1 MLGGCGS
8 AIAAAAVLLFGG
20 AAAAAG
26 SDVILAGFGLN
37 GRKLFYCGCQ
47 LIGRRKHHKYDLF
60 HPLPPYT
67 PLHSPT
73 FTYITLPKK
82 FPLSPSKPL
91 ILSNIPKIFNIYLKF
106 FQKYLVD

>member
-1 MLGGCGS
+1 MQDFIITQKNNIWWGMFPRLMQ
-8 AIAAAAVLLFGG
+8 
-20 AAAAAG
+20 
-26 SDVILAGFGLN
+26 AGFGLN

-47 LIGRRKHHKYDLF
+47 LIGRSKHHKYDIF
-60 HPLPPYT
+60 HPQPPYT

-91 ILSNIPKIFNIYLKF
+91 ILSNFPKNFNIYLKF